1 MTLPRRFLAVLSLL
15 LPAVAAALPLRA
27 AGADPRVAAPGPAA
41 AVAAASVAAPAAAAG
56 DPAAEARLLEE
67 LLLAMLRLERAEE
80 HLTRVRA
87 EAEAARRAEA
97 EARARRERTRR
108 ELEAARREAGRWL
121 RFLYEDG
128 SLRLLDVL
136 LGASDF
142 TDFVS
147 RAETLGSL
155 LERQA
160 ERLRRVRALDAEAR
174 RQAEDLAAR
183 RREAADR
190 ESEARRTVEAL
201 ARLRTEKEAALGRAA
216 AAAGGGPAARE
227 ALDRRWTA
235 SAALLLEFL
244 RRFPALPWDRLQPD
258 RVTFNPLGLGVEV
271 EIGEATLDRTLLGAD
286 PRLAALRLEVRPGE
300 VAVLPRQGG
309 AAESF
314 LLAGALERRGSRLAF
329 VPVRLEVRGVPAGR
343 ATLEEL
349 AGVGDLSLDGSRN
362 GLRLTGVAAEEGKLL
377 LRFRPSGP

>member
-1 MTLPRRFLAVLSLL
+1 MALPRRFLAVLSLL

-27 AGADPRVAAPGPAA
+27 VAADPAVAAPDT
-41 AVAAASVAAPAAAAG
+41 V
-56 DPAAEARLLEE
+56 AEARLLED
-67 LLLAMLRLERAEE
+67 LLLAVVRLERAKER
-80 HLTRVRA
+80 LARVRA

-97 EARARRERTRR
+97 EARARREKTRR

-128 SLRLLDVL
+128 SLGLFDVL

-142 TDFVS
+142 ADFVS
-147 RAETLGSL
+147 RAETLGRL

-160 ERLRRVRALDAEAR
+160 ERLRRVRSLDAEAR

-183 RREAADR
+183 RREADGR
-190 ESEARRTVEAL
+190 ELEARRTVEAL
-201 ARLRTEKEAALGRAA
+201 ARLRAGKEEALGRAA

-235 SAALLLEFL
+235 SAALLVEFL
-244 RRFPALPWDRLQPD
+244 GRFPALPWDRLEPD
-258 RVTFNPLGLGVEV
+258 RVTPNPLGLGVEV

-286 PRLAALRLEVRPGE
+286 PRLSALRLEVRRGE
-300 VAVLPRQGG
+300 IAVLPREGG
-309 AAESF
+309 AAAGF
-314 LLAGALERRGSRLAF
+314 RLAGALERRGTRFAY
-329 VPVRLEVRGVPAGR
+329 VPVRLEILGVPAGR

-349 AGVGDLSLDGSRN
+349 AAVGDLSLDGNRN
-362 GLRLTGVAAEEGKLL
+362 GLRLGGVAAEEGKLL
-377 LRFRPSGP
+377 LRLRPHGP